1 MRKRTSTTHLLP
13 PRDEFSSRWPCRRSF
28 CQPRAGHQKLTLRKV
43 RPRVQVLAV
52 PKGRRESARQ
62 SKLTYQ
68 GSCRSKYTASGLN
81 RHHRAGRRPT
91 HVRRLASLAQNPPR
105 AAFDPASLLFGQ
117 PLVLWKSDHQSA
129 CLNLPVHPGWQ
140 IRPIVSVD
148 GRLRIVRRLVFGSRA
163 FPRIWVTDRCGPYR
177 VDLHLRDG
185 RRFDPISTVCGNTLA
200 SATPNS

>member
-1 MRKRTSTTHLLP
+1 MSRHRGRLRTLHVAATEWSVEQEELGRIERTGVRDRSRFEEREGESRDWHAGPILAVCEGAARRVGQRLSTCTMRKRTSTTHLLP

-28 CQPRAGHQKLTLRKV
+28 CQPRAGHRKLTLRKV

-52 PKGRRESARQ
+52 PEGRRESARQ

-105 AAFDPASLLFGQ
+105 AAFDPASPLFGQ
-117 PLVLWKSDHQSA
+117 PLVL
-129 CLNLPVHPGWQ
+129 
-140 IRPIVSVD
+140 
-148 GRLRIVRRLVFGSRA
+148 
-163 FPRIWVTDRCGPYR
+163 
-177 VDLHLRDG
+177 
-185 RRFDPISTVCGNTLA
+185 
-200 SATPNS
+200 